1 MATVTT
7 RLDSHDRRI
16 ARTEKYQAGENPE
29 GPEPV
34 WTDHESRRDGGGG
47 GGGWFG
53 GGRDD
58 GFTRGRGGPRE
69 PKLSFPH
76 YDSETDPLS
85 WLNKCDGFFRG
96 YRTLEEDMV
105 WMASLHLDG
114 VAAQWSADSLQ
125 RAGRNQGTPAYRL
138 RGRLLAPILGPPVPL
153 RAPDAAALDRPLHRR
168 PGPAACVGCGDA
180 APGEPPDG
188 HEPGASV

>member
-58 GFTRGRGGPRE
+58 GFARGRGGPRE
-69 PKLSFPH
+69 PKLSFPR
-76 YDSETDPLS
+76 YDGETDPLP

-96 YRTLEEDMV
+96 YRTLEEDKV

-114 VAAQWSADSLQ
+114 VAAQWFFQLEHDLGIISWPRFAEYANLRFGPPIRSNALGEIKELQ
-125 RAGRNQGTPAYRL
+125 RTG
-138 RGRLLAPILGPPVPL
+138 
-153 RAPDAAALDRPLHRR
+153 
-168 PGPAACVGCGDA
+168 
-180 APGEPPDG
+180 
-188 HEPGASV
+188 SVEDY